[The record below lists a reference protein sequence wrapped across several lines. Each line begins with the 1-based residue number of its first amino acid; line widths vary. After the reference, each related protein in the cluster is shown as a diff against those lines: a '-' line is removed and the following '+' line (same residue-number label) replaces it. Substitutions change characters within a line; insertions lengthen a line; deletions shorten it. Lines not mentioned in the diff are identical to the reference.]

1 MREMNSTGIVW
12 CPSIPSD
19 WELRRVKDCFYIS
32 KVKAGTNNP
41 VVLKLARSGVRVKD
55 VTVNGGQMAES
66 YDDYNPVQVGDLL
79 LNPMDLYSGANCNVS
94 EVEGVI
100 SPAYVNLRAKETLNP
115 YYFDYYFK
123 IQYWTM
129 AMFAHGKGVSYDNRW
144 TINAES
150 VKAYELP
157 FPSVS
162 EQNAIVDIIKR
173 KCTQI
178 DALISNAQQQIEKLK
193 AYKQS
198 VITETV
204 TKGLDPD
211 VKMKDSGVEWIGEI
225 PEDWEIVRIKNI
237 CQFNPSSKK
246 SFSDDDIVSYAPME
260 CVRTG
265 SLVHKE
271 IAIKN
276 VSSGLTYFEENDI
289 IMAKVTPCF
298 ENGNIAIATGLTKGV
313 AFGSS
318 ELFVFRANESIKF
331 FLFYFLQNNIFKK
344 FSISTMTGTG
354 GLKRVSPNFVNN
366 YSFALPPIEERN
378 KIVFYLD
385 HKCSRIDKLIAL
397 KQQKVEKLQ
406 QYKKSLIYEYVTGKK
421 EV

>member
-1 MREMNSTGIVW
+1 MREMKDSGVAWIGEIPETWSINKMKYIGTYINGYAFKPDDWGNTGLPIIRIQDLTG
-12 CPSIPSD
+12 SN
-19 WELRRVKDCFYIS
+19 
-32 KVKAGTNNP
+32 NNP
-41 VVLKLARSGVRVKD
+41 NYFNGNIDQKYYVENGDILVSWAATLDAFEWNKGEGWLNQHIFKAIPQKD
-55 VTVNGGQMAES
+55 I
-66 YDDYNPVQVGDLL
+66 
-79 LNPMDLYSGANCNVS
+79 VS
-94 EVEGVI
+94 
-100 SPAYVNLRAKETLNP
+100 KP
-115 YYFDYYFK
+115 YYIWLLKVAMSYMNDDNKHGIMMQHITLPVFNNFSIAIPPLEDQQK
-123 IQYWTM
+123 I
-129 AMFAHGKGVSYDNRW
+129 AAHLD
-144 TINAES
+144 
-150 VKAYELP
+150 
-157 FPSVS
+157 
-162 EQNAIVDIIKR
+162 R

-211 VKMKDSGVEWIGEI
+211 VQMKDSGVEWIGEI
-225 PEDWEIVRIKNI
+225 PEHWEIVRIKNI
-237 CQFNPSSKK
+237 CQFNPSIKK

-298 ENGNIAIATGLTKGV
+298 ENGNIAIATGLTKGM

-385 HKCSRIDKLIAL
+385 RKCSQIDKLIDL
-397 KQQKVEKLQ
+397 KQQKIEKLQ